1 MQNEKEL
8 LKSLIDILSDLR
20 LGLQNIL
27 SGIENL
33 EEGIKKLEEGFLGKG
48 LVLEKKEILEEKPL
62 KIEEKT
68 EEEKLEKALKPEPE
82 LKIEPETEFKTERIS
97 LTGYRP
103 LSERAKSIPE
113 DLYKEITT
121 EKIKEVVIGK
131 GEKVLKIGG
140 ENILPF
146 YWFEGS
152 MGNGIK
158 IAMEILDVKPEDWP
172 EGFAKYFSDVFH
184 DPALWAK
191 KCVEEFRAE
200 AICLYLQ
207 GTDPNYLNLDAE
219 HAKKVVKRVV
229 DSVDVPLIVWGSG
242 NSEKDTEIL
251 KEISEIIGERGV
263 AIGPVLDTNYRTLSA
278 VAMGYNLPVIAS
290 TPIDVNL
297 AKQLNILL
305 ENMGLSLD
313 KIIIDPS
320 IGALGYGIEYAYS
333 VMERIR
339 IAALYYKD
347 TALQSPFVCAIG
359 REVWSTK
366 EVQLPS
372 DEIFGDQETRGIL
385 MEAITAI
392 VLALAGG
399 DLLIM
404 RHPKAIELCK
414 TFFESLSE
422 N

>member
-8 LKSLIDILSDLR
+8 LKILIDILSDLKSS
-20 LGLQNIL
+20 LKSI
-27 SGIENL
+27 SEGIKNL
-33 EEGIKKLEEGFLGKG
+33 EEGIEKLETEIFSKKPLII
-48 LVLEKKEILEEKPL
+48 EKKEVERPVIVKPEKVEIEVP
-62 KIEEKT
+62 KIEIKT
-68 EEEKLEKALKPEPE
+68 K
-82 LKIEPETEFKTERIS
+82 
-97 LTGYRP
+97 YRP
-103 LSERAKSIPE
+103 LSERAKNIPE
-113 DLYKEITT
+113 NLYKDIST
-121 EKIKEVVIGK
+121 EKIREVVIGK
-131 GEKVLKIGG
+131 GEKVIKIGG

-146 YWFEGS
+146 YFFEGS
-152 MGNGIK
+152 MGNEIK

-172 EGFAKYFSDVFH
+172 QSLAKYFSDVFH

-191 KCVEEFRAE
+191 KCVEVYKAE

-207 GTDPNYLNLDAE
+207 GTDPNYLDLDVNNAKE
-219 HAKKVVKRVV
+219 VVKKVR
-229 DSVDVPLIVWGSG
+229 DAIEVPLIIWGSG
-242 NSEKDTEIL
+242 NSEKDVEIL
-251 KEISEIIGERGV
+251 KEVAELIGERGAV
-263 AIGPVLDTNYRTLSA
+263 IGPVLDTNYRTLGA
-278 VAMGYNLPVIAS
+278 IAMGYNLPIIAS

-305 ENMGLSLD
+305 ENMGVPLD

-359 REVWSTK
+359 REVWGTK
-366 EVQLPS
+366 EVQLLT
-372 DEIFGDQETRGIL
+372 DEIFGDQEGRGIL
-385 MEAITAI
+385 MEAITAV

-399 DLLIM
+399 NLLIM

-414 TFFESLSE
+414 SFFNILSMS
-422 N
+422 

>member
-8 LKSLIDILSDLR
+8 LKILIDILSDLKSS
-20 LGLQNIL
+20 LKSI
-27 SGIENL
+27 SEGIKNL
-33 EEGIKKLEEGFLGKG
+33 EEGIEKLETEIFSKKPLII
-48 LVLEKKEILEEKPL
+48 EKKEVERPVIVKPEKVEIEVP
-62 KIEEKT
+62 KIEIKT
-68 EEEKLEKALKPEPE
+68 K
-82 LKIEPETEFKTERIS
+82 
-97 LTGYRP
+97 YRP
-103 LSERAKSIPE
+103 LSERAKNIPE
-113 DLYKEITT
+113 NLYKDIST
-121 EKIKEVVIGK
+121 EKIREVVIGK
-131 GEKVLKIGG
+131 GEKVIKIGG

-146 YWFEGS
+146 YFFEGS
-152 MGNGIK
+152 MGNEIK

-172 EGFAKYFSDVFH
+172 QSLAKYFSDVFH

-191 KCVEEFRAE
+191 KCVEVYKAE

-207 GTDPNYLNLDAE
+207 GTDPNYLDLDVN
-219 HAKKVVKRVV
+219 HAKEVVKKVR
-229 DSVDVPLIVWGSG
+229 DAIEVPLIIWGSG
-242 NSEKDTEIL
+242 NSEKDVEIL
-251 KEISEIIGERGV
+251 KEVAELIGERGAV
-263 AIGPVLDTNYRTLSA
+263 IGPVLDTNYRTLGA
-278 VAMGYNLPVIAS
+278 IAMGYNLPIIAS

-305 ENMGLSLD
+305 ENMGVPLD

-359 REVWSTK
+359 REVWGTK
-366 EVQLPS
+366 EVQLLT
-372 DEIFGDQETRGIL
+372 DEIFGDQEGRGIL
-385 MEAITAI
+385 MEAITAV

-399 DLLIM
+399 NLLIM

-414 TFFESLSE
+414 SFFNILSMS
-422 N
+422 